1 MSKFLKWI
9 TKERVEIDEI
19 EIFDPSKELKVLL
32 AYSLIFIG
40 LVWTF
45 ALVQKAY
52 PLPILNAASFTDDVW
67 YLLFSKFIFLL
78 IVPMLIW
85 KYLGYSI
92 KSLFRF
98 KSSKLTTLR
107 YILISLTFG
116 IFLNQSHLPKIFI
129 ELKQIDETQVLS
141 LVLALIIP
149 FFTAAL
155 PEELFYRVMLQTR
168 IEKKFGWLIS
178 ILLSSILFALFH
190 FPSRYVL
197 ASGVE
202 GLAGDFT
209 SVMVGTILPSFILGM
224 VFGFL
229 WNRYRNIYLLLALHY
244 GIDVLPSISSHLGI
258 SF

>member
-1 MSKFLKWI
+1 MSKFVKWL

-19 EIFDPSKELKVLL
+19 EIFDPSMELKVLL
-32 AYSLIFIG
+32 TYSLIFIG
-40 LVWTF
+40 LVGTF

-78 IVPMLIW
+78 IVPILLW
-85 KYLGYSI
+85 RYLGYSI
-92 KSLFRF
+92 KSLFEF
-98 KSSKLTTLR
+98 KSSKLTNLK
-107 YILISLTFG
+107 YLLISLAAG
-116 IFLNQSHLPKIFI
+116 IFLNQSHLPKIFS
-129 ELKQIDETQVLS
+129 ELQHLDESLVLS
-141 LVLALIIP
+141 VFLALIIP

-168 IEKKFGWLIS
+168 IEKKFGWLVS
-178 ILLSSILFALFH
+178 ILVSSLLFSLFH
-190 FPSRYVL
+190 FPSRFVL
-197 ASGVE
+197 ASGVD
-202 GLAGDFT
+202 GTAGDFT
-209 SVMVGTILPSFILGM
+209 SVLIGTLLPSFVLGI

-244 GIDVLPSISSHLGI
+244 GIDLLPSISSQLGI